1 MQKNNKAFIA
11 KLVVTICRYAL
22 LSVLAFVTIFPLI
35 WMLYSSFKTNPEF
48 SRSVIALPKTL
59 HFENYANAW
68 NTAHIG
74 VYFFN
79 SFFVSILSI
88 VCTIVIGA
96 SAAFVL
102 AKFVFPGKSIISSL
116 FVVGMLIPLQA
127 VLVPLYTIMQNIHAY
142 NTPWALILV
151 YTAFGLPLT
160 VFLMESFIAAFPDSI
175 MEAAIIDGS
184 SMPRMFFSIIL
195 PMTRPVV
202 ATVTILNFLTNWKEF
217 SFALVFISSENKK
230 TLPLGLYNFL
240 GAYTTDYA
248 GLMAALVIATLPL
261 FIIYLVLQEQV
272 INGMT
277 SGAVKG

>member
-1 MQKNNKAFIA
+1 MDNNSKAFAGKI
-11 KLVVTICRYAL
+11 VVNIFRYAL
-22 LSVLAFVTIFPLI
+22 LVILGFITIFPLI

-48 SRSVIALPKTL
+48 SQSVIALPKAL

-68 NTAHIG
+68 QTAHIG
-74 VYFFN
+74 TYFFN
-79 SFFVSILSI
+79 SIFVSVLSI
-88 VCTIVIGA
+88 VFTVVIGA

-102 AKFVFPGKSIISSL
+102 AKFAFPGKNIISSL

-160 VFLMESFIAAFPDSI
+160 IFLMESFIAAFPDSI
-175 MEAAIIDGS
+175 LEAAIIDGTKMS
-184 SMPRMFFSIIL
+184 RLFFSIIL

-202 ATVTILNFLTNWKEF
+202 ATVAILNFLTNWKEF

-261 FIIYLVLQEQV
+261 FILYIILQEQV

-277 SGAVKG
+277 AGAVKG